1 VIFLYEKIK
10 DYFLSKGWKE
20 LKKEFKYKKELD
32 FIFKDELD
40 SIIFVRILSKDELID
55 RNSLLENILELFSL
69 KEEVNKI
76 YIAMPKVYV
85 SIIDSSPFEEYGIGI
100 ISYDEKKV
108 MEISP
113 AKFFKTKSKIEEE
126 KMEKLI
132 SFETLKLKEELDN
145 IKKRLINL
153 EEMVQSLNNEI
164 KILKSQSK
172 PIIETKISKE
182 EIIITPPSSEN
193 IPSFLKD
200 NPWIEILAKRG
211 REEKIAV

>member
-1 VIFLYEKIK
+1 VIFLNEKIK
-10 DYFLSKGWKE
+10 NYLLSKGWKE
-20 LKKEFKYKKELD
+20 LKEEFKYKRDSD
-32 FIFKDELD
+32 FIFKDELN
-40 SIIFVRILSKDELID
+40 SIIFIRILSNDELID
-55 RNSLLENILELFSL
+55 RNSLLGNILELSSL

-76 YIAMPKVYV
+76 YIAMPKIYV
-85 SIIDSSPFEEYGIGI
+85 SIIDSAPFEEYGIGI
-100 ISYDEKKV
+100 ISYDDKKV

-113 AKFFKTKSKIEEE
+113 AKFFKAKLKNLEKIE
-126 KMEKLI
+126 KLN
-132 SFETLKLKEELDN
+132 SFETLKIKEELDA

-153 EEMVQSLNNEI
+153 EEVIQSLSNEI

-182 EIIITPPSSEN
+182 EIITPPSSEN

-211 REEKIAV
+211 REEKVAV

>member
-1 VIFLYEKIK
+1 MNEKIK
-10 DYFLSKGWKE
+10 DYLLSKGWKE
-20 LKKEFKYKKELD
+20 LEKEFKYKKSSD
-32 FIFKDELD
+32 FIFKDELN

-55 RNSLLENILELFSL
+55 RNSLLENILELSSL

-76 YIAMPKVYV
+76 YIAMPKIYV
-85 SIIDSSPFEEYGIGI
+85 SIIDSAPFEEYGIGI
-100 ISYDEKKV
+100 ISYDDKKV

-113 AKFFKTKSKIEEE
+113 AKFFKEKLKDEGKIE
-126 KMEKLI
+126 KLA
-132 SFETLKLKEELDN
+132 SFETLKLKEELDA

-153 EEMVQSLNNEI
+153 EEIIQSLNNEI

-182 EIIITPPSSEN
+182 EIITPPSGN
-193 IPSFLKD
+193 VPSFLKD

>member
-1 VIFLYEKIK
+1 MIFLYEKIK

-20 LKKEFKYKKELD
+20 LEKEFKYKKSSD
-32 FIFKDELD
+32 FIFKDKLD

-55 RNSLLENILELFSL
+55 RNSLLENILELSSL

-76 YIAMPKVYV
+76 YIAMPKIYI
-85 SIIDSSPFEEYGIGI
+85 SIIDSAPFEEYGIGI

-113 AKFFKTKSKIEEE
+113 AKFFKTEFKIKEE

-132 SFETLKLKEELDN
+132 SLETLKFKEELDN
-145 IKKRLINL
+145 IKKRLNNL
-153 EEMVQSLNNEI
+153 EEIIQSLNNEI

-172 PIIETKISKE
+172 PIIETRISKKE
-182 EIIITPPSSEN
+182 EIIITPPSEN

-211 REEKIAV
+211 REEKIAI

>member
-1 VIFLYEKIK
+1 VIFLNEKIK
-10 DYFLSKGWKE
+10 NYLLSKGWKE
-20 LKKEFKYKKELD
+20 LKEEFKYKRDSD
-32 FIFKDELD
+32 FIFKDELN
-40 SIIFVRILSKDELID
+40 SIIFIRILSNDELID
-55 RNSLLENILELFSL
+55 RNSLLGNILELSSL

-76 YIAMPKVYV
+76 YIAMPKIYV
-85 SIIDSSPFEEYGIGI
+85 SIIDSAPFEEYGIGI
-100 ISYDEKKV
+100 ISYDDKKV

-113 AKFFKTKSKIEEE
+113 AKFFKAKLKNLEKIE
-126 KMEKLI
+126 KLN
-132 SFETLKLKEELDN
+132 SFETLKIKEELDA

-153 EEMVQSLNNEI
+153 EEVIQSLSNEI

-182 EIIITPPSSEN
+182 GIITPPSSEN

-211 REEKIAV
+211 REEKVAV